1 MKTTRRRRSGGWV
14 LAAVLAVLLLLS
26 LLVAGFYAQ
35 SQDATVM
42 TRVSMGQQLAMSHAE
57 FGVQEAVRG
66 MRAQQ
71 VPTGLITTTCT
82 DAEVVDGTCP
92 LGGTIVSALVDNGP
106 AQPLSTMGGLQYQ
119 YVVYRRT
126 TTDAAQPPNRFVVR
140 STGFYG
146 YSLPPPAAPLG
157 SAALVTSILEVEV
170 DVGNGSE
177 YQCTGGYECQ

>member
-1 MKTTRRRRSGGWV
+1 MKTIRRQRSGGWV

-35 SQDATVM
+35 SQDATAM
-42 TRVSMGQQLAMSHAE
+42 TRVSMGQQLALSHAE

-66 MRAQQ
+66 LRAQQ

-82 DAEVVDGTCP
+82 DAEVAGGTCP
-92 LGGTIVSALVDNGP
+92 AGGSIVSDLVDNGP

-146 YSLPPPAAPLG
+146 YCNAPPCTALDAAA
-157 SAALVTSILEVEV
+157 SVTTILEVEV
-170 DVGNGSE
+170 DVGNGSAYE
-177 YQCTGGYECQ
+177 CTGGYECQ